1 VTTTNQGLD
10 ERLPARFSRVDEV
23 ATRLRARILGD
34 ALAPGSRLG
43 TKDELARRYGVSL
56 GTLNGAVRVLA
67 AQKIAESRPGVGGG
81 VFVSDARPHLQLAS
95 VLLSLREH
103 SDPELVA
110 SAYVARLQLD
120 VLLARLAAQHR
131 TDEDIESL
139 RQALASMRQ
148 RDGDMPS
155 TWGLHDR
162 IAEAAH
168 APVLLAM
175 YRTLVEVVEG
185 NVAHVSE
192 PTAQARSAGMV
203 EAHLQRHR
211 DLAESIIAADRERA
225 TLLAEEHGQRLR
237 QTTGLRGAESH
248 P

>member
-1 VTTTNQGLD
+1 VTTTGHDRD
-10 ERLPARFSRVDEV
+10 EGLPALYSRVDEV
-23 ATRLRARILGD
+23 AKRIRARVLGD
-34 ALAPGSRLG
+34 RLAPGSRLG

-81 VFVSDARPHLQLAS
+81 VFVSNARPHLQLAS

-103 SDPELVA
+103 SDLELVA
-110 SAYVARLQLD
+110 NAYVARLQLD
-120 VLLARLAAQHR
+120 VLVARLAAQHR
-131 TDEDIESL
+131 TDDDIQSL
-139 RQALASMRQ
+139 RQALATMLQ

-155 TWGLHDR
+155 TWEVHDR

-175 YRTLVEVVEG
+175 YRTLVDVVESD
-185 NVAHVSE
+185 VTHVSE
-192 PTAQARSAGMV
+192 PTVQARSAGAV
-203 EAHLQRHR
+203 RAHVQRHNE
-211 DLAESIIAADRERA
+211 LAESIIVGDRERA
-225 TLLAEEHGQRLR
+225 TLLAEEHGRRLYE
-237 QTTGLRGAESH
+237 TAGLSGMS